1 MPRNTTILTTVENT
15 NPSSSTKD
23 GPASG
28 PEVFEILA
36 RAHADMLIAYL
47 RSTVRDPAAIDDLFQ
62 ETMIVAWRRLADFD
76 RTRPFGPWLRGI
88 AGNLVMAAFRKGKAR
103 PTTLDPEILA
113 AVGDRYGTLERSC
126 GDSFREHLATL
137 AECMSRLP
145 AAMREAVELAY
156 GRGMLL
162 KHIAESRGEMEE
174 TIKKRVQRARQALA
188 TCLSADTQVG
198 AALRPIGGATLP
210 AITDTEGIK

>member
-1 MPRNTTILTTVENT
+1 
-15 NPSSSTKD
+15 
-23 GPASG
+23 
-28 PEVFEILA
+28 
-36 RAHADMLIAYL
+36 MLIAYL

-62 ETMIVAWRRLADFD
+62 ETMIVAWRRLPDFD

-113 AVGDRYGTLERSC
+113 AVGDRYGTLERSS
-126 GDSFREHLATL
+126 GDSFREHLTTL

-188 TCLSADTQVG
+188 TCLGADTRV
-198 AALRPIGGATLP
+198 ASALRPNGGLSLP
-210 AITDTEGIK
+210 AIMETEGMK